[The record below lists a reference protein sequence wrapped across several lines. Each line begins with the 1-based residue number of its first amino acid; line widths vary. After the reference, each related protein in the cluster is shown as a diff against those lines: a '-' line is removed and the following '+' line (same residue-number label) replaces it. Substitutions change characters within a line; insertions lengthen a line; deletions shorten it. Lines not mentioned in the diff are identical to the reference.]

1 MHSQKKNI
9 NEDRLEKKK
18 RRREIKKFF
27 DKNKKKILENN
38 GEIDDMSYLELDE
51 EEEYDLMCKF
61 EDYYM
66 KHIEKQENKKKK
78 KEKQEREKQ
87 EREKQTIKP
96 KRTFARSKFNEIV
109 ESKNKK
115 QLINSIP
122 TINYY

>member
-1 MHSQKKNI
+1 MHSKKKNI

-66 KHIEKQENKKKK
+66 KHIEKQENKKKGK
-78 KEKQEREKQ
+78 KNKREKN
-87 EREKQTIKP
+87 
-96 KRTFARSKFNEIV
+96 KRK
-109 ESKNKK
+109 KNK
-115 QLINSIP
+115 Q
-122 TINYY
+122 

>member
-1 MHSQKKNI
+1 
-9 NEDRLEKKK
+9 
-18 RRREIKKFF
+18 
-27 DKNKKKILENN
+27 
-38 GEIDDMSYLELDE
+38 MSYLELDE

-66 KHIEKQENKKKK
+66 KNIEKQENKKK
-78 KEKQEREKQ
+78 EKEKQ

-115 QLINSIP
+115 QSINSIP
-122 TINYY
+122 SIYYY